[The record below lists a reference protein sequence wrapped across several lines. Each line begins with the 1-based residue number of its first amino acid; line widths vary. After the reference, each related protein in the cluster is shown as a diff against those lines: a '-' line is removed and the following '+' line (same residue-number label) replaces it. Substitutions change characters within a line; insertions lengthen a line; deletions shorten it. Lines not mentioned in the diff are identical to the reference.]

1 MILKGSCLGQLSKTF
16 QWQSMMKKLDR
27 LIKWRYSKLLKQSR
41 WEITIHKNP
50 RKVNPNLLKVN
61 HRAEYNQ
68 HLRNREAG
76 QGNPNHRVM
85 LIRCYLVVESS
96 NRSDKTKLHKP
107 KKKHRGRDM
116 IVMERL
122 AQRMIELLKAL
133 KLQVIIVMNSVGLTQ
148 RSQLRLVI
156 THLRNYQM
164 KKLKLLLCV
173 YTMRDSKY
181 LPTIRLE
188 NWWKPK
194 VKIQKSKVMRC
205 RERRNS
211 KKLWEL

>member
-1 MILKGSCLGQLSKTF
+1 M
-16 QWQSMMKKLDR
+16 
-27 LIKWRYSKLLKQSR
+27 
-41 WEITIHKNP
+41 
-50 RKVNPNLLKVN
+50 
-61 HRAEYNQ
+61 
-68 HLRNREAG
+68 
-76 QGNPNHRVM
+76 
-85 LIRCYLVVESS
+85 
-96 NRSDKTKLHKP
+96 HKP

-188 NWWKPK
+188 N
-194 VKIQKSKVMRC
+194 
-205 RERRNS
+205 
-211 KKLWEL
+211 